1 LAAQEGWEPSDTA
14 IEKIELDAK
23 YRTWVP
29 TFAAYSII
37 ILLHSIVEN
46 QLFALADR
54 LGKKQDAKLRVKQVA
69 GRGLEQAALYWS
81 LLHDVQLLRNVIVH
95 RGGNRGE
102 SPDQQKAQDDV
113 ILRHP
118 NKLRLQVRGASEPTH
133 ENGLLTV
140 SLGAS
145 THPRIGVHLR

>member
-1 LAAQEGWEPSDTA
+1 MPKIYLDRLVIATFQRLFGVTAFLEAIDTAIPTLEATENQYLEHLAAQEGWEPSDTA

-23 YRTWVP
+23 YMTWVP

-54 LGKKQDAKLRVKQVA
+54 LGKKRDAKL
-69 GRGLEQAALYWS
+69 
-81 LLHDVQLLRNVIVH
+81 
-95 RGGNRGE
+95 
-102 SPDQQKAQDDV
+102 
-113 ILRHP
+113 
-118 NKLRLQVRGASEPTH
+118 RGASEPTH